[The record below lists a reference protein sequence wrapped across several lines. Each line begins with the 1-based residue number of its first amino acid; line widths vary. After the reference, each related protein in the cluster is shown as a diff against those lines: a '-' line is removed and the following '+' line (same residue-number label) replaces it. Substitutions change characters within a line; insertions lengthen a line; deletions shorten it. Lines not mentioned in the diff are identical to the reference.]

1 MTGSVLA
8 RRTAALLRLVAS
20 NAEPMGL
27 SELSRASDIPQATC
41 ARILRALVDEEL
53 LEVDPETRRHRVSF
67 ALIAMMADQASADG
81 SIELL
86 RAEVERLSD
95 TTSETAGIDLAV
107 GDDVVVVLQVEG
119 PLLISQ
125 TRAPVP
131 RRLPLLTTSTGKA
144 FLAWHD
150 DPDYVERRL
159 AGVVPT
165 ERRRLREDFTTSR
178 ARGYAVAWEELDPGA
193 AAIAAPVVVD
203 GRVACT
209 TWIGGPTFRLT
220 HERIP
225 ELAVHV
231 VDAAARVATLL
242 RTGRA
247 RLHDLSAEPAS
258 VAHTP
263 V

>member
-1 MTGSVLA
+1 MTDSVLA
-8 RRTAALLRLVAS
+8 RRTAVLFRIVAS

-27 SELSRASDIPQATC
+27 SELARASGIPKATC
-41 ARILRALVDEEL
+41 VRILRALVDEQL
-53 LEVDPETRRHRVSF
+53 LEVDPDTRHHRVSF
-67 ALIAMMADQASADG
+67 AMIAMMADQATADG

-86 RAEVERLSD
+86 RAEVERLCEA
-95 TTSETAGIDLAV
+95 TSETAGIDLAV
-107 GDDVVVVLQVEG
+107 GDDVVVVLQIEG
-119 PLLISQ
+119 PMLISQ

-150 DPDYVERRL
+150 DAEYVERRL
-159 AGVVPT
+159 AGVVPA
-165 ERRRLREDFTTSR
+165 ERRRLREDFAASR

-203 GRVACT
+203 GRVTCT
-209 TWIGGPTFRLT
+209 AWIGGPTFRLT
-220 HERIP
+220 HDRIP

-231 VDAAARVATLL
+231 VDAADRVATLL

-247 RLHDLSAEPAS
+247 RLADLSSQPAL
-258 VAHTP
+258 VTHTP
-263 V
+263 P